1 LGSAMPPVPGER
13 CPILE
18 FSCSPIPFNAE
29 HQIRYG
35 NIYGKGR
42 VLGGQPR
49 HCICTNAS
57 RGLSATA
64 EFLVVIVMRPFN
76 AAPSIVMKARTVP
89 RVKRDY
95 TGAREHYFGRMSFL
109 TSPMTVMGDIG
120 TRTQVRW
127 VKVTFTQRTWV
138 RVPMSPMTYTAPEPL
153 NRVPQEHC
161 KPPLTQL
168 QPKPNSIRTVIR
180 ITAKI

>member
-1 LGSAMPPVPGER
+1 MGSAMPPVPGER

-109 TSPMTVMGDIG
+109 TSPMT
-120 TRTQVRW
+120 
-127 VKVTFTQRTWV
+127 
-138 RVPMSPMTYTAPEPL
+138 YTAPEPL